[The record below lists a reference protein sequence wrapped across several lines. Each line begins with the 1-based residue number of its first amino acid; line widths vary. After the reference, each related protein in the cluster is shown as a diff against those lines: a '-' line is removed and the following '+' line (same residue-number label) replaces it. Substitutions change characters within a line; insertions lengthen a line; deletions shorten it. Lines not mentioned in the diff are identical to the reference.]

1 MADNW
6 YAGISGYTDMMR
18 DVRQAALSI
27 LEQNAACRLLDAKQ
41 EDALRAQCR
50 ENDMLIHKM
59 ETRSFEVAV
68 VGLEN
73 SGKSSVANAL
83 IGIPALPSASVR
95 CTYTTTEIRADE
107 TDHALVEFYTLE
119 EFQQR
124 FTLMLEELGFP
135 ESEIADF
142 SALAPARFNRVWE
155 EICQRDPVK
164 RRLYDSTTAEDV
176 KAILN
181 AAPLLRSFLGQHS
194 LSFEG
199 AEALLSPQFQS
210 FITGQT
216 DENDALKRDERP
228 FAVKRVTIW
237 SSHLQSMRN
246 IVLYDVPGFNSPT
259 LLHKEQTRRMM
270 DRADAIVMVTD
281 MLSNPNIDGT
291 QLSTLREADADH
303 VQLKDKLFVFGNK
316 ADLLKDDKTFRDN
329 FRTFVSDIVNRHRLT
344 IERRVIAG
352 SAHAYFAAEKGD
364 HSIKDRLEKLGCGT
378 GIEKL
383 REMLT
388 EYYESERLS
397 VLQAR
402 AVSTN
407 RAIIDMLRPIA
418 DHFANQELDEIQAR
432 EFEQVIQAKDDIV
445 TFRRMARQIVGRMYQ
460 DISVQKP
467 FTRILR
473 ERIAQQIQP
482 ITPGDSLYQEIIG
495 SLNVQGDSANRN
507 ELVNANL
514 RMNLQGYFN
523 TLIERM
529 VWDVARHEEM
539 ALMEELTDA
548 LLSALNFDPAQDPDA
563 EEVVSR
569 ANRLVMRMFD
579 AEDERGALEGG
590 TPFRAR
596 GFIAL
601 ITRFVPGITAAVIGY
616 PLGSQGRAEEAVRI
630 SDELNRLY
638 AGHGAGDVDGMA
650 ALARI
655 LTHKDY
661 FSQLK
666 IRNEKALEKFFE
678 QHKKLRAQL
687 DGAEISRFTQ
697 RWASLSAQY
706 DIDLSNQLG
715 LYSPLSRA
723 ASHPAPK
730 DGRGAYQALDDS
742 FREALTGYMKLRT
755 TSQTEELYEALSG
768 GEKDLPTR
776 AQVTQSL
783 IFSMARRAEAARSE
797 EDVLEEINLDIGI
810 YSDLLIDL
818 LVPHLNLEKAFYER
832 FINQINAMTG
842 HSSVYDHKADA
853 LINDWLKT
861 DVKKIKRRAFAELDA
876 LRGEHATKQ
885 KLYEMIVTLIG
896 AWQDQYARL

>member
-6 YAGISGYTDMMR
+6 YTGISAYTEMMR
-18 DVRQAALSI
+18 EVRQAALNM
-27 LEQNAACRLLDAKQ
+27 LEQNASCRLLDPQK

-50 ENDMLIHKM
+50 ENEMLIRKM

-107 TDHALVEFYTLE
+107 RDHALVEFYSLA
-119 EFQQR
+119 EFQDR
-124 FTLMLEELGFP
+124 FRKMLAELGF
-135 ESEIADF
+135 EDGQIEDF
-142 SALAPARFNRVWE
+142 TVLSPARFRHIWE
-155 EICQRDPVK
+155 DICQKDPMK
-164 RRLYDSTTAEDV
+164 RKLYDSTTAEDV
-176 KAILN
+176 KAILG
-181 AAPLLRSFLGQHS
+181 ATGLLREFLGKES
-194 LSFEG
+194 LRFEG
-199 AEALLSPQFQS
+199 EEALLSSDFQC

-216 DENDALKRDERP
+216 DASDALKRDERP

-237 SSHLQSMRN
+237 SSHLASMRN

-270 DRADAIVMVTD
+270 DQADAIIMVTD

-316 ADLLKDDKTFRDN
+316 ADLLRDEKTFQDN

-344 IERRVIAG
+344 VERRVISG
-352 SAHAYFAAEKGD
+352 SAHAYFEALHGNTD
-364 HSIKDRLEKLGCGT
+364 TRDRLERLGCGT

-388 EYYESERLS
+388 EYYDSERLT
-397 VLQAR
+397 VLQNR
-402 AVSTN
+402 ALATN
-407 RAIIDMLRPIA
+407 RARIDLLQPVA
-418 DHFANQELDEIQAR
+418 DHFANRELDDIQTR

-467 FTRILR
+467 FTRILQ

-507 ELVNANL
+507 EMVNANL

-548 LLSALNFDPAQDPDA
+548 LLEALSFDPKGLPEADQIVA
-563 EEVVSR
+563 R
-569 ANRLVMRMFD
+569 ARRLVMRMFD
-579 AEDERGALEGG
+579 AEDEQGAVEGG

-616 PLGSQGRAEEAVRI
+616 PLGSQGRVEEAVRI
-630 SDELNRLY
+630 SDELSRLY
-638 AGHGAGDVDGMA
+638 AERGQGDVDGMA

-666 IRNEKALEKFFE
+666 KRNETALEGFFE
-678 QHKKLRAQL
+678 HHKRLRIQL
-687 DGAEISRFTQ
+687 DGADQSRFIQ
-697 RWASLSAQY
+697 RWSSLAAQY
-706 DIDLSNQLG
+706 DIDLSRQLG
-715 LYSPLSRA
+715 PYSPMSR
-723 ASHPAPK
+723 SLRLRSRE
-730 DGRGAYQALDDS
+730 GRGAYQALDDA
-742 FREALTGYMKLRT
+742 FRDGLTSYMKLRT
-755 TSQTEELYEALSG
+755 ASQAEELREALSG
-768 GEKDLPTR
+768 SSGDLPTR
-776 AQVTQSL
+776 AQVSQTL
-783 IFSMARRAEAARSE
+783 IAAMARRAEVARTE
-797 EDVLEEINLDIGI
+797 EDILSEINLDIEI

-853 LINDWLKT
+853 LINQWLR
-861 DVKKIKRRAFAELDA
+861 DDIKRIKHSAFAELDA
-876 LRGEHATKQ
+876 LRGEHASKQ
-885 KLYEMIVTLIG
+885 KLYELIVSLIRT
-896 AWQDQYARL
+896 WQEKYARL

>member
-1 MADNW
+1 MDDKW
-6 YAGISGYTDMMR
+6 YSSISAYTDMMR
-18 DVRQAALSI
+18 YIRQEILKM
-27 LEQNAACRLLDAKQ
+27 LEQNRTCRLLGAQQ
-41 EDALRAQCR
+41 EEELRRTCE
-50 ENDMLIHKM
+50 ENAMLIRKM
-59 ETRSFEVAV
+59 EARSFEVAV

-95 CTYTTTEIRADE
+95 CTYTTTEIRSDDH
-107 TDHALVEFYTLE
+107 DHALVEFYSLE
-119 EFQQR
+119 EFQTR
-124 FTLMLEELGFP
+124 FRQMLEELGFAG
-135 ESEIADF
+135 EQMEDF
-142 SALAPARFNRVWE
+142 TELSPIRFEQVWE
-155 EICQRDPVK
+155 SICQRDPVK
-164 RRLYDSTTAEDV
+164 RRLYGSTTAEDV
-176 KAILN
+176 KSILR
-181 AAPLLRSFLGQHS
+181 ASTLLRGFLGSKS

-199 AEALLSPQFQS
+199 EDALVSTEFQS

-216 DENDALKRDERP
+216 DGTDALSRDERP

-237 SSHLQSMRN
+237 SSRLQSMKN

-259 LLHKEQTRRMM
+259 LLHRAQTRYMM

-291 QLSTLREADADH
+291 QLSVLREADADH

-316 ADLLKDDKTFRDN
+316 ADLLKDEKTFRDN
-329 FRTFVSDIVNRHRLT
+329 YRTFVSDIVSRHRLT
-344 IERRVIAG
+344 MERRVLPG
-352 SAHAYFAAEKGD
+352 SAHAYFEALHGRTQER
-364 HSIKDRLEKLGCGT
+364 DRLEALGCGT
-378 GIEKL
+378 GIERL
-383 REMLT
+383 RELLE
-388 EYYESERLS
+388 EYCASERLT
-397 VLQAR
+397 VLQNRALSVNR
-402 AVSTN
+402 AVMEL
-407 RAIIDMLRPIA
+407 IRPVA
-418 DHFANQELDEIQAR
+418 DHFANRELEDIQQK

-445 TFRRMARQIVGRMYQ
+445 TFRRQARQIVGRMYQ
-460 DISVQKP
+460 EISIQKP

-507 ELVNANL
+507 EMVNANL

-529 VWDVARHEEM
+529 VWDIARHEEM

-548 LLSALNFDPAQDPDA
+548 LLDALGYDADA
-563 EEVVSR
+563 EADGQQVKER
-569 ANRLVMRMFD
+569 ARRLVMRMFD
-579 AEDERGALEGG
+579 AEDENGAVEGG

-601 ITRFVPGITAAVIGY
+601 ITRFVPGMTAAVIGY
-616 PLGSQGRAEEAVRI
+616 PLGSQGRVEEAVRI

-638 AGHGAGDVDGMA
+638 QGRGTGDVDGMA

-666 IRNEKALEKFFE
+666 ARNEKALEGFFRHHKRYRLDWDSAE
-678 QHKKLRAQL
+678 QT
-687 DGAEISRFTQ
+687 RFVA
-697 RWASLSAQY
+697 RWSSTAAQY
-706 DIDLSNQLG
+706 DIDLTGQLG
-715 LYSPLSRA
+715 PYSMLSRSLRA
-723 ASHPAPK
+723 RRRE
-730 DGRGAYQALDDS
+730 GRSTVRVLDDS
-742 FREALTGYMKLRT
+742 FRDALTSVMKLRT
-755 TSQTEELYEALSG
+755 TSQAAELQSMLERTESE
-768 GEKDLPTR
+768 LPTR

-783 IFSMARRAEAARSE
+783 IATMAREAEVARSE
-797 EDVLEEINLDIGI
+797 EDILAEINADIDI

-842 HSSVYDHKADA
+842 HSAVYDHKADA
-853 LINDWLKT
+853 LINAWLRD
-861 DVKKIKRRAFAELDA
+861 DVKRIKHRAFDELDA
-876 LRGEHATKQ
+876 QRAEHAGKE
-885 KLYEMIVTLIG
+885 KLYGTIVTLLET
-896 AWQDQYARL
+896 WDEKFARL